1 MEGINNSFKTIKMK
15 SLKVN
20 LGIAMLVIA
29 TLTAV
34 SCKNNSEED
43 NSDHSTMDHENMDA
57 DSNMMEGGSQAS
69 EDMTGSENLDS
80 PTERIVI
87 DYLELKDAL
96 VADNTEDAAKA
107 GEGLVTAFEEFD
119 MSEYEGEQ
127 QQELTEIIDDAKEHA
142 EHITMSDIA
151 HQREHFELLSVD
163 MVDLVEITGSPKRL
177 YQQFCP
183 MYNDNKGGVWLS
195 ASEEI
200 RNPYFGQKMLTCGTV
215 QKEI

>member
-1 MEGINNSFKTIKMK
+1 MK

-142 EHITMSDIA
+142 EHITMSDIG